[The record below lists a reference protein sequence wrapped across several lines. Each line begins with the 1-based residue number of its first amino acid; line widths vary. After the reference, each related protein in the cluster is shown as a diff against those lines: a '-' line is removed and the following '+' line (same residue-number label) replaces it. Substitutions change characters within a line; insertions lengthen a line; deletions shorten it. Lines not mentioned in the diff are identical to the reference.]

1 MAPASELRAIEL
13 WRYPVKSL
21 RGERLE
27 RAEIEPD
34 GVRGDRKLRVDGDNG
49 LITARTRPG
58 LLRLRAVIGADGE
71 PEIDGERWR
80 SDRARHAIGAVAP
93 GGALVSTEG
102 AEVGLRQD
110 LSPVHVVTTAMVAE
124 LGIDFR
130 RLRPNILI
138 AGAEGREEVG
148 WIGSSLRIGD
158 ALLEVTA
165 QCERCVMTTFDP
177 DTIEQDAGV
186 LRRINEE
193 FSGHFGL
200 HCNVIVPGAVRRGD
214 RVLVEPVAEA

>member
-1 MAPASELRAIEL
+1 MAPASDLRAIEL

-21 RGERLE
+21 RGERLS

-34 GVRGDRKLRVDGDNG
+34 GVRGDRHLRVDGDQG

-58 LLRLRAVIGADGE
+58 LLRLQAVIGADGE
-71 PEIDGERWR
+71 PEIDGESWR
-80 SDRARHAIGAVAP
+80 SDHARHAIGRMAP
-93 GGALVSTEG
+93 GGRLVSTEG

-110 LSPVHVVTTAMVAE
+110 LSPVHVVTTSMVAE
-124 LGIDFR
+124 LGVDFR

-138 AGAEGREEVG
+138 DGAEGRDEIG

-158 ALLEVTA
+158 VVLEVTA

-177 DTIEQDAGV
+177 DTIEQDASV
-186 LRRINEE
+186 LKRINSD
-193 FSGHFGL
+193 FGRYFGL
-200 HCNVIVPGAVRRGD
+200 HCNVTVPGVISRGD
-214 RVLVEPVAEA
+214 PVCVEPVAEA